1 MNDVGRLT
9 SATEPGP
16 ASPSLEESVV
26 TLCRRARA
34 AAPALARAS
43 TEAKNTAL
51 RAGAA
56 ALRARTQDLLAVN
69 ATDVAAAADAPPAFI
84 DRLTLTPARIE
95 AMAAGVEQVAALPD
109 PVGEVITRWKRP
121 NGLEITQVRVPLG
134 VIGIIYESRPNVTTD
149 AAALCLKSGNAVVL
163 RGGSEALRTN
173 CLITDILD
181 AAMTGVGTA
190 GTAVT
195 GAGRAGAVAGDAAAT
210 SASAGPALPHGAM
223 ALVRSTDREAVRVL
237 LRQADL
243 IDVIIPRGGEELIR
257 AITESSRIPVIQH
270 FSGICHVYVDRAA
283 DLAMAE
289 RICMNAKVQRPGVCN
304 AVENLL
310 VHRDIAPCFLPAIAA
325 RLTAAGVELR
335 GCPETRRYAP
345 QARPATDR
353 DWDTEYLD
361 LILAVKVVDSLDDA
375 VAFIA
380 RHGSGL
386 ADAIVTTDEAAAAR
400 FAAQVD
406 SAAVFVNTSTRFTDG
421 FEFGFGAEIG
431 ISTNRLHARGPM
443 GLRELTIYK
452 YVVRGTGQVRE

>member
-1 MNDVGRLT
+1 MNDGGRSA
-9 SATEPGP
+9 SATAPEPAELG
-16 ASPSLEESVV
+16 LEESIV
-26 TLCRRARA
+26 TLCRQARA
-34 AAPALARAS
+34 AAPALARAA
-43 TEAKNTAL
+43 TEVKNTAL

-56 ALRARTQDLLAVN
+56 ALRARTQDLLAAN
-69 ATDVAAAADAPPAFI
+69 AADVAAAAGAPPAFL

-109 PVGEVITRWKRP
+109 PVGEVITRWSRP
-121 NGLEITQVRVPLG
+121 NGLEIAQVRVPLG
-134 VIGIIYESRPNVTTD
+134 VIGIIYESRPNVTAD

-173 CLITDILD
+173 CLIADILD
-181 AAMTGVGTA
+181 AAVTGVGA
-190 GTAVT
+190 G
-195 GAGRAGAVAGDAAAT
+195 GAALVG
-210 SASAGPALPHGAM
+210 ASAGAAPRDAADSGAALPHGAI
-223 ALVRSTDREAVRVL
+223 ALVRTTDREAVRVL

-243 IDVIIPRGGEELIR
+243 IDVIIPRGGEDLIR
-257 AITESSRIPVIQH
+257 TITESSRIPVIQH
-270 FSGICHVYVDRAA
+270 FSGICHVYIDRAA

-304 AVENLL
+304 AMENLL
-310 VHRDIAPCFLPAIAA
+310 VHRDVAPRFLPAIAA
-325 RLTAAGVELR
+325 RLTAAGVDLR
-335 GCPETRRYAP
+335 GCPETRHSVP
-345 QARPATDR
+345 QARPATDA

-386 ADAIVTTDEAAAAR
+386 ADAIVTTDEVAAAR
-400 FAAQVD
+400 FTARVD
-406 SAAVFVNTSTRFTDG
+406 SAAVFVNASTRFTDG

-443 GLRELTIYK
+443 GLRELTTYK